1 MMNNLRELY
10 EYRQMIISLIH
21 RELRG
26 KYKASVLGFLWTFL
40 NPLFQLLIYTVV
52 FSVILRAGIEDFY
65 LYLFIGLV
73 PWNFFS
79 ASVAGGA
86 ACVVG
91 QENLIKKIYFPRLVL
106 PIACVTSAFINMLLT
121 SVITF
126 LFLIVSGRG
135 FHSLALLW
143 LPAVVVIEYIFALGM
158 CMLSSAMTVFF
169 RDLEYLLGIIM
180 MAWLY
185 LTPIMY
191 TIESIPEEVKFIFN
205 INPMT
210 FIIMAYQDIL
220 YYKKAPSADTLIT
233 ACVIGVIAVITGS
246 IIFNKLQ
253 KKFVEEL

>member
-1 MMNNLRELY
+1 MSKIKELY
-10 EYRQMIISLIH
+10 EYREMIASLIR

-40 NPLFQLLIYTVV
+40 NPLFQLSIYTVV

-65 LYLFIGLV
+65 LYLFVGLV

-86 ACVVG
+86 ACVVS
-91 QENLIKKIYFPRLVL
+91 QENLIKKIYFPRMVL
-106 PIACVTSAFINMLLT
+106 PISCVTSAFVNMLLT
-121 SVITF
+121 SIITF
-126 LFLIVSGRG
+126 VFILISGRG
-135 FHSLALLW
+135 INIQALLW
-143 LPAVVVIEYIFALGM
+143 FPIIALIEYIFALGI

-180 MAWLY
+180 MAWMY

-191 TIESIPEEVKFIFN
+191 TIDIVPEELRYLFKL
-205 INPMT
+205 NPMT
-210 FIIMAYQDIL
+210 SIITAYQDIL
-220 YYKKAPSADTLIT
+220 YYRRVPHFQTLIT
-233 ACVIGVIAVITGS
+233 ASTIGIVFLLLGS
-246 IIFNKLQ
+246 IVFDKLQ

>member
-1 MMNNLRELY
+1 MIEKIRELY
-10 EYRQMIISLIH
+10 EYREMIISLIH
-21 RELRG
+21 KELRG
-26 KYKASVLGFLWTFL
+26 RYKASVLGFLWTFL

-52 FSVILRAGIEDFY
+52 FSIILRAGIKDFY

-86 ACVVG
+86 SCVAS
-91 QENLIKKIYFPRLVL
+91 QENLIKKIYFPRTVL

-121 SVITF
+121 SMITF
-126 LFLIVSGRG
+126 LFLIFSGHG
-135 FHSLALLW
+135 FNFLALLC
-143 LPAVVVIEYIFALGM
+143 LPIVAITEYVFALGM

-191 TIESIPEEVKFIFN
+191 TMDSIPEEVSFIFK

-220 YYKKAPSADTLIT
+220 YYKKMPCVDTLAT
-233 ACVIGVIAVITGS
+233 AAAIG
-246 IIFNKLQ
+246 IIFLILGSVTFEILQ